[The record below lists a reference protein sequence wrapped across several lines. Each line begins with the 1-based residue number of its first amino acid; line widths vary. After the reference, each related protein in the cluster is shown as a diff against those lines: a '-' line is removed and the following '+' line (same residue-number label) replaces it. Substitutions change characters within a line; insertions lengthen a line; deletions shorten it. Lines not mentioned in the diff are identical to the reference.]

1 MKVKLYPDIQKWRY
15 NCFTFAS
22 VGHSKFSSSKSGEN
36 PVGRKAG
43 PQQQVIEKH
52 PEPEVWFV
60 GKFGTRLLLLLAKG
74 QESLVG
80 GNQEGD
86 VVSGAKVEGKGRG
99 GADEVGHCCSARG
112 GG

>member
-22 VGHSKFSSSKSGEN
+22 VGHSNFSSSKSGEN
-36 PVGRKAG
+36 PVGRKADS
-43 PQQQVIEKH
+43 QQEVIEKH
-52 PEPEVWFV
+52 LESEVWFV
-60 GKFGTRLLLLLAKG
+60 GKFGARLLLLLAKG
-74 QESLVG
+74 QESIVS

-86 VVSGAKVEGKGRG
+86 VVSGAKMKGKGRG